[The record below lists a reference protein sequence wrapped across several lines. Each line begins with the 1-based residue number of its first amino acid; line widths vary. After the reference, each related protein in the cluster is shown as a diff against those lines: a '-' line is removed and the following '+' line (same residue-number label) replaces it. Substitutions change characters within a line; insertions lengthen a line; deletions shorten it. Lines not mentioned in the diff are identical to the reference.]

1 MRAKYWVIRMEHSS
15 HDLDLEYTKSLK
27 SVGPWRMMTM
37 VVSFAIQQQFWYKAQ
52 LEAADADFYG

>member
-1 MRAKYWVIRMEHSS
+1 MEHNS

-27 SVGPWRMMTM
+27 CLSSWRTMTM
-37 VVSFAIQQQFWYKAQ
+37 VVSFAIQQQFWYKAH